1 MNKRSLQGLIVMMF
15 LFGFLMSA
23 SSFVFGQALG
33 MRGRPI
39 YMLLVPS
46 TEATGLEARGRKV
59 AEALYEKTGLYIEVS
74 LQADYTAMVEA
85 FASSDGDTFGL
96 VTPDQYV
103 RIYQLTK
110 GDVTPR
116 LAAVRHGYPYY
127 FSRIYVPRDSGI
139 DLLEDL
145 NGKKWIYSDRG
156 STSGYVLPKMLFDKL
171 GIGVG
176 SIVESGGHIN
186 SMVALIEGQGDFC
199 TGYGNPPLPP
209 PGWNGSTWK
218 PGDDPELW
226 VWDRWN
232 DDLYRDGLRGTCMDL
247 RRGVRNTYDLDDVI
261 RRIGVLAVI
270 GPIPNDCLAFVP
282 GFPADT
288 SDQIVAAVEEQ
299 FQTEEGRAL
308 WGDGFYG
315 WTAVTEI
322 DDSYYDS
329 YRQLI
334 GLAIP
339 ERCSPA
345 QK

>member
-1 MNKRSLQGLIVMMF
+1 MKSHPCRLLRITVVLIATIVVIV
-15 LFGFLMSA
+15 GS
-23 SSFVFGQALG
+23 VFEQALG
-33 MRGRPI
+33 TRGKPI

-46 TEATGLEARGRKV
+46 TEAAGLEARGRKV

-85 FASSDGDTFGL
+85 FASSDGDTFGF
-96 VTPDQYV
+96 VTPDQYI
-103 RIYQLTK
+103 RICQLTN
-110 GDVTPR
+110 GGITPR
-116 LAAVRHGYPYY
+116 LAAVRNGCPYY
-127 FSRIYVPRDSGI
+127 FSRIYVRRSAGI
-139 DLLEDL
+139 ESLGDL
-145 NGKKWIYSDRG
+145 NGKTWIYNERG

-315 WTAVTEI
+315 WTAVKEI

-329 YRQLI
+329 YRELL
-334 GLAIP
+334 GIP
-339 ERCSPA
+339 IPLRTDSTQE
-345 QK
+345 